1 MKTGEV
7 FRYELGYRL
16 RSISTWSYAGF
27 LFLIAIWT
35 FLATADGSAYANAP
49 VRIAGGTAIAGLLG
63 MLVTAAIFGDAA
75 VRDFAAEMD
84 PLLFTAPLR
93 KGEYLGGRFLAALTV
108 NALVMLAVPLGHV
121 VATVVVES
129 LQSVKAGPFRVLA
142 FVQPWPLFVLP
153 NLILTGA
160 ILYAIGALARRVIP
174 VYLGAV
180 VLFVT
185 YIVAVNAAERITNP
199 ALALLSD
206 PSGIHTLQRV
216 TRYWTEAEQNVRLV
230 GFPADLLLNRALWLV
245 FATAVL
251 ALLYRRFH
259 FAHAAERRTRR
270 GRTAIF
276 GRVRRREERV
286 AVEAPIRRSRPVEV
300 PRVAGTFDFRTTAR
314 QTLAVTRRSLEEIAA
329 SRWFVGVLLG
339 CTGVTLLVG
348 WNVGDTVF
356 DTSTWPVTMLV
367 AGTVLARRVTPII
380 YALIALYAGELVWKD
395 RDAKVD
401 AIVDAAPVPE
411 GVAFIGRFLALVVMI
426 ASMQAA
432 QMAGGILIQALQG
445 YYRFEIGLYLQ
456 IVFGLKLVDYLLF
469 AVIAMTIQVL
479 VNHKYLGH
487 MVLLLAFLSVL
498 TLRMLGI
505 VDHHLLLYGT
515 APEWTYSDMNGF
527 GPFLRPWIWFEL
539 YWAAWAL
546 LLSVVA
552 ALFWVRGREPGVR
565 HRLARARALSGGSL
579 ARAAGVAIVL
589 IVVLG
594 SFVFYNTNILNEY
607 LSGREA
613 GLPQARYEKRYK
625 RFEGAP
631 QPAIT
636 DATLREEIYPDQRAV
651 DLRGS
656 YRLVNRSGVAI
667 DSVHVMLHYPGVG
680 VHSISFD
687 RDSRAVVADDETGY
701 RIFALARSLEPGDSL
716 RLEFDVSFRPRGFP
730 NSGIQTKVVRN
741 GAVFDRSWLPAIGYQ
756 PVNELSN
763 EDARRRLGLLPRQR
777 SPGPDDVAATRRRWE
792 LRNEDLVHLDAV
804 VGTSADQTVI
814 MPGILRRSWTENGR
828 RYFHYETR
836 PALFGANVISG
847 RYAVLQG
854 RWIPGP
860 GATPVPRHSA
870 PPRSGDATRVSDDDG
885 VALRIFHD
893 PAHGSNL
900 DRTLRSM
907 KASLAYYTEQF
918 GPYPYDELS
927 IVEIPRY
934 GGFGRALA
942 HTITF
947 TEDYFLGRVKENQL
961 DQPFYGTAHEVAHQ
975 WWGGQAR
982 GAAVRGRGFLS
993 ESLANYSAM
1002 MVVERTYGSEAAR
1015 RVYAFQMDRYL
1026 RGRASFSR
1034 EVPLLDVEDQPYIA
1048 YRKGAIAMYTLRL
1061 ALGEERVS
1069 SALRRYLEKYRD
1081 AGPPYPTSRDLYAEL
1096 RAVTPDS
1103 LQYVLTDLFETVTLW
1118 DVRTE
1123 RATVER
1129 TGGGEYLV
1137 SLDVVAR
1144 KARADSVGHMSEVP
1158 MNDLVEIGAF
1168 APGEG
1173 DALGEPL
1180 YLERQR
1186 IRSGK
1191 QTIRITVPSRPARAG
1206 IDPRHELI
1214 DRDGE
1219 DNLVAVND
1227 AVEEAKREYR

>member
-1 MKTGEV
+1 VKTGEV
-7 FRYELGYRL
+7 FRYELEYRL
-16 RSISTWSYAGF
+16 RSVATWSYAGF

-35 FLATADGSAYANAP
+35 FLATAEGSAYANAP

-84 PLLFTAPLR
+84 PLLFTSPIG

-108 NALVMLAVPLGHV
+108 NAIVMLAVPLGHV
-121 VATVVVES
+121 VATMVVGS

-153 NLILTGA
+153 NLILAGA
-160 ILYAIGALARRVIP
+160 ILYAIGVLVRRVIP
-174 VYLGAV
+174 VYLGAI
-180 VLFVT
+180 VLFIT
-185 YIVAVNAAERITNP
+185 YIVAMNAAERITNP
-199 ALALLSD
+199 VLALLSD
-206 PSGIHTLQRV
+206 PTGLHTLQRV

-230 GFPADLLLNRALWLV
+230 GFPAELVLNRALWLV
-245 FATAVL
+245 LATAVL

-259 FAHAAERRTRR
+259 FAHAPERRTRR
-270 GRTAIF
+270 
-276 GRVRRREERV
+276 VRRKEERV
-286 AVEAPIRRSRPVEV
+286 AAEAPMRLSRPVEV
-300 PRVAGTFDFRTTAR
+300 PHVPGTFDLRTTAR
-314 QTLAVTRRSLEEIAA
+314 QTLAIARRSLEEIAA
-329 SRWFVGVLLG
+329 SRWFIGVLLG
-339 CTGVTLLVG
+339 CTGVTLLIG

-367 AGTVLARRVTPII
+367 AGTVLAQRVTPII
-380 YALIALYAGELVWKD
+380 YALLALYAGELVWKD

-401 AIVDAAPVPE
+401 EIVDAAPVPE
-411 GVAFIGRFLALVVMI
+411 GVTFIGRFLALVVMI
-426 ASMQAA
+426 ASMQVA
-432 QMAGGILIQALQG
+432 QMAGGILIQVLQG
-445 YYRFEIGLYLQ
+445 YYRFEAGLYLQ

-487 MVLLLAFLSVL
+487 VALLLAFLSVL

-527 GPFLRPWIWFEL
+527 GPFIRPWIWFKL

-565 HRLARARALSGGSL
+565 HRLARVRARLRGPL
-579 ARAAGVAIVL
+579 ARAAGAAIVL

-594 SFVFYNTNILNEY
+594 GFVFYNTNVLNDY
-607 LSGREA
+607 RSAREA

-631 QPAIT
+631 QPTIV
-636 DATLREEIYPDQRAV
+636 DAVLRVEIYPRQPAV
-651 DLRGS
+651 DIRGT
-656 YRLVNRSGVAI
+656 YRLVNRTGGPI
-667 DSVHVMLHYPGVG
+667 DSVHVMFVDPGISA
-680 VHSISFD
+680 HSISFD
-687 RDSRAVVADDETGY
+687 RDSREVVVDDETGY
-701 RIFALARSLEPGDSL
+701 RIFALARALEPGDSL
-716 RLEFDVSFRPRGFP
+716 KLSFDESFRPRGFP
-730 NSGIQTKVVRN
+730 NSDIQTEVV
-741 GAVFDRSWLPAIGYQ
+741 GDGTTFDRRFLPVIGYQ
-756 PVNELSN
+756 PVYELTD
-763 EDARRRLGLLPRQR
+763 EDARRRFDLGPRPR
-777 SPGPDDVAATRRRWE
+777 APTPDDVGATRRRWD

-814 MPGILRRSWTENGR
+814 MAGMLRRSWTEKGR

-836 PALFGANVISG
+836 PTLFGANVISG
-847 RYAVLQG
+847 RYAVMEDRLDRG
-854 RWIPGP
+854 AAISSGGTSAVRRPGSETRDSTR
-860 GATPVPRHSA
+860 A
-870 PPRSGDATRVSDDDG
+870 SGNDA
-885 VALRIFHD
+885 VALRIFHH
-893 PAHGSNL
+893 PAHSSNL
-900 DRTLRSM
+900 DRTMLSM
-907 KASLAYYTEQF
+907 KSSLAYYTEQF
-918 GPYPYDELS
+918 GPYPYGELS

-947 TEDYFLGRVKENQL
+947 TEDYFLSRVKEDQL

-982 GAAVRGRGFLS
+982 GAAVRGHGFLS

-1002 MVVERTYGSEAAR
+1002 MVVEKTYGVEAAR
-1015 RVYAFQMDRYL
+1015 RVYGFQMDRYL

-1061 ALGEERVS
+1061 ALGEERVNL
-1069 SALRRYLEKYRD
+1069 ALRRYLEKYRD
-1081 AGPPYPTSRDLYAEL
+1081 AGPPYPTSRDLFAEL

-1103 LQYVLTDLFETVTLW
+1103 LRYLLTDLFETVTLW

-1129 TGGGEYLV
+1129 TGSGEYLV

-1144 KARADSVGHMSEVP
+1144 KARADSVGHMAEVP
-1158 MNDLVEIGAF
+1158 MNDLVEIGVF
-1168 APGEG
+1168 AAGEG
-1173 DALGEPL
+1173 EEPGEPL
-1180 YLERQR
+1180 YVERRR

-1191 QTIRITVPSRPARAG
+1191 QTIRVTVSREPARAG
-1206 IDPRHELI
+1206 IDPFHELMER
-1214 DRDGE
+1214 DRSD
-1219 DNLVAVND
+1219 DVISVAE
-1227 AVEEAKREYR
+1227 AVQEAKHEH